1 MNFCEQVEHIVSHPC
16 MDRFTVKEVRASFFF
31 LPSQKEFKDLS
42 ELRRAIYAELLKYEK
57 RGWLKKSVSAKKG
70 INTYTKTEMFDIP
83 FEQIQLNN
91 IQTLELQELQELQN
105 QEIRELYTRLNDYK
119 NDLLEG
125 IGKADEVRSLREI
138 YPHLHNEFQPE
149 YNKVRESNS
158 RLLGKIGAL
167 ESTLSK
173 LQSKEGKNIET
184 S

>member
-31 LPSQKEFKDLS
+31 LSSKKEFKDLS

-70 INTYTKTEMFDIP
+70 ITTYTKTEMFDIP
-83 FEQIQLNN
+83 FEQIQPNN
-91 IQTLELQELQELQN
+91 IQTLELPELQN

-125 IGKADEVRSLREI
+125 IGKADEFRSLREI

-158 RLLGKIGAL
+158 RLLGKIDAL
-167 ESTLSK
+167 ENTLSK
-173 LQSKEGKNIET
+173 LQRKEDKNIET

>member
-1 MNFCEQVEHIVSHPC
+1 M
-16 MDRFTVKEVRASFFF
+16 
-31 LPSQKEFKDLS
+31 PSQKEFKDLS

-70 INTYTKTEMFDIP
+70 ITTYTKTEMFDIP
-83 FEQIQLNN
+83 FEQIHPNN
-91 IQTLELQELQELQN
+91 IQTLELPELQN

-125 IGKADEVRSLREI
+125 IGKAEEFRSLREI

-158 RLLGKIGAL
+158 RLLGKIDAL
-167 ESTLSK
+167 EKTLSK
-173 LQSKEGKNIET
+173 LQEKED
-184 S
+184 

>member
-1 MNFCEQVEHIVSHPC
+1 MNFGEQVEHIVSHPC

-70 INTYTKTEMFDIP
+70 ITTYTKTEIFDIP
-83 FEQIQLNN
+83 FEPIQPNN
-91 IQTLELQELQELQN
+91 IQTLELPELQN

-125 IGKADEVRSLREI
+125 IGKAEEFRSLREI

-158 RLLGKIGAL
+158 RLLGKIDAL
-167 ESTLSK
+167 EKTLSK
-173 LQSKEGKNIET
+173 LQEKED
-184 S
+184 

>member
-1 MNFCEQVEHIVSHPC
+1 MNFGEQVEHIVSHPC

-70 INTYTKTEMFDIP
+70 ITTYTKTEIFDIP
-83 FEQIQLNN
+83 FEPIQPNN
-91 IQTLELQELQELQN
+91 IQTLQLPELQN

-125 IGKADEVRSLREI
+125 IGKADEFRSLREI

-158 RLLGKIGAL
+158 RLLGKIDAL
-167 ESTLSK
+167 EKTLSK
-173 LQSKEGKNIET
+173 LQHKEE
-184 S
+184 

>member
-1 MNFCEQVEHIVSHPC
+1 MNFGEQVEHIVSHPC

-70 INTYTKTEMFDIP
+70 ITTYTKTEIFDIP
-83 FEQIQLNN
+83 FEPIQPNN
-91 IQTLELQELQELQN
+91 IQTLELPELQN

-125 IGKADEVRSLREI
+125 IGKADEFRSLREI

-158 RLLGKIGAL
+158 RLLGKIDAL
-167 ESTLSK
+167 EKTLTK
-173 LQSKEGKNIET
+173 LQEKED
-184 S
+184 

>member
-1 MNFCEQVEHIVSHPC
+1 MNFGEQVEHIVSHPC

-70 INTYTKTEMFDIP
+70 ITTYTKTEIFDIP
-83 FEQIQLNN
+83 FKPIQPK
-91 IQTLELQELQELQN
+91 TLELPELQN

-125 IGKADEVRSLREI
+125 IGKADEFRSLREI

-158 RLLGKIGAL
+158 RLLGKIDAL
-167 ESTLSK
+167 EKTLSK
-173 LQSKEGKNIET
+173 LQEKED
-184 S
+184 

>member
-1 MNFCEQVEHIVSHPC
+1 MNFGKQVDHILSHPC
-16 MDRFTVKEVRASFFF
+16 MNRFTVKEVRAAYLFM
-31 LPSQKEFKDLS
+31 PCQRDFKDLS

-70 INTYTKTEMFDIP
+70 ITTYTKTETFDIP
-83 FEQIQLNN
+83 FEQVEPNNHQAIELSGLQIQ
-91 IQTLELQELQELQN
+91 EV
-105 QEIRELYTRLNDYK
+105 RELYTRLNDYK

-125 IGKADEVRSLREI
+125 IGKADEFRSLREI

-158 RLLGKIGAL
+158 RLLGKIDAL
-167 ESTLSK
+167 EKTLSK
-173 LQSKEGKNIET
+173 LQRKEDKNIET